1 MDEVDG
7 ITGSDR
13 GGVGALIQIIKK
25 TLVPIVCIA
34 NEERNRKLVSLLNH
48 VYNLKFNK

>member
-7 ITGSDR
+7 INANDR
-13 GGVGALIQIIKK
+13 GGLTALIAIIKK

-34 NEERNRKLVSLLNH
+34 NDAKHRKLVSLINH
-48 VYNLKFNK
+48 CYELKFTK